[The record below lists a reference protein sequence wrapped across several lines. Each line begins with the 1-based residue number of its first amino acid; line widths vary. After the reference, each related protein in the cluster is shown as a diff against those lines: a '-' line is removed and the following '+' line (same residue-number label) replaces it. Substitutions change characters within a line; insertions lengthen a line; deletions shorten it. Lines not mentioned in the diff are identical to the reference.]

1 MNKKAFTLIE
11 LLVTILIISLLSG
24 TIMFFTSSIYKTN
37 EERYYDAIESNILLA
52 GNDYFSDHRD
62 ELPTGSN
69 YSEVSLA
76 NLIDNKY
83 IEPVA
88 DTNGNVCRNG
98 SVFAYRENNKFK
110 YEVCLV
116 ECGNYS
122 SRGRYCEEA
131 ISREIEVS
139 AKTKTTN
146 KSYNVTKSYNK
157 ADYVKNENVIVT
169 LGMNEKYNITKY
181 IVKNTKGGSDIV
193 CNTTNGNTCIVEINT
208 SGTYKVE
215 AYEAET
221 EISTKYINVK
231 IARNGSDFTLNTSDG
246 QRKYLISQSDCLS
259 NKKTKNV
266 IINIIKG
273 KANDEYKT
281 IEYKIDNGSYV
292 EIDSLS
298 MNLSLESGHHNIDV
312 AVTNYLD
319 NVSVE
324 TISIDVSYLINIE
337 YNDDNSTATHEVV
350 KGQTYNYLSSLPVT
364 KNGNNIKWYKGET
377 LINPST
383 DIVGENCTY
392 KLDGIT
398 KISYTLSYSD
408 NLFAARTQSANGVVA
423 TYTED
428 GSYLTLDGAAT
439 SKSFIS
445 PLWNYEKRNIS
456 AGDQYKITVKYI
468 SGTLT
473 CSDSATCTG
482 SNGKPV
488 FVLELTKNGSNLSN
502 RDTSPYSYKT
512 VALPVSGTNEA
523 TFIVDSSKEDADGLK
538 YWLWQNNE
546 NVATFSNYKV
556 QIIVTKVHSK
566 NVVYNEQYGDLDT
579 PEKTGYTFN
588 GWYTSITGGTKVTNA
603 TIYNTEGNQTI
614 YARYTSHKLNLQY
627 NGNGSDV
634 TWCSNSS
641 KYAMDSSKYAII
653 QSSSTR
659 NIHVA
664 AYGQYMSYTSGLND
678 YGNKSYLCFSNP
690 GYKVVSGEEWVLSTN
705 SSKKYS
711 QNVITY
717 TAAGIASD
725 AGCDLKTTATCTA
738 QVNVNWVPND
748 LIFNNQSISRSF
760 STSAQTFDLT
770 EASNGTGTYIYTI
783 SSQPSGNY
791 FTISAATATIKANTP
806 SGSYGVVIKATD
818 SKSNATKEATYTV
831 TIGSVAATCPTLTAY
846 SGTFDD
852 TSHTIGVSG
861 GSGGTIKYR
870 TSTTGDWTTT
880 KPTRTTAGTTTV
892 YVMVTG
898 DSNHS
903 DKDCGNKTITIDK
916 KALTITA
923 KAQTINYGG
932 SITTGTGQITSSG
945 LVSGHSVTAVTLT
958 ASTTSATTSGTITPS
973 AATIKNS
980 GGTDRTSSYSITY
993 TAGTLTIN
1001 KVAATCPTLTAYSG
1015 TYDGAAHTIT
1025 VSGGS
1030 GGTVKYRTSTSESW
1044 TTTKPSRTA
1053 AGTTTVYVMV
1063 TGDSNHSDKD
1073 CGNKAITISQK
1084 ALTITAKAQTINYG
1098 SSIATGTGQVTVSG
1112 LVSGDSLTAITLK
1125 ASTTN
1130 VTTSGTITPSAAT
1143 TSKGIGNYSVT
1154 YKTGV
1159 LTIKA
1164 VPSSITCANRT
1175 YNGSPQNMY
1184 SSYSG
1189 CTPSTNKTAKNAGTY
1204 TVSCTGDSNHT
1215 NSSCSAKMNK
1225 ANPSFIITESSAT
1238 FYVGN
1243 TKDYAVVPGVAG
1255 NRIDY
1260 LSGNNNVVSMVKVST
1275 DATCKTAGQQCIFR
1289 LTGVSEGSKIEVNH
1303 VFTPAD
1309 TTNYNSV
1316 SVKIIATVVAPP
1328 CYKMNCNCQV
1338 SGSWKTLYNKYYSTT
1353 VSNFVNDATAKQGAC
1368 DAFCRSQYTSGLQSV
1383 TVMSVTSPG
1392 GTCPASGNDTGT
1404 CYPWARKATC
1414 SAESHLSGIIYYQTQ
1429 AQCTAACNNL
1439 PAAHC
1444 GCSCYSRT
1452 C

>member
-1 MNKKAFTLIE
+1 
-11 LLVTILIISLLSG
+11 
-24 TIMFFTSSIYKTN
+24 
-37 EERYYDAIESNILLA
+37 
-52 GNDYFSDHRD
+52 
-62 ELPTGSN
+62 
-69 YSEVSLA
+69 
-76 NLIDNKY
+76 
-83 IEPVA
+83 
-88 DTNGNVCRNG
+88 
-98 SVFAYRENNKFK
+98 
-110 YEVCLV
+110 
-116 ECGNYS
+116 
-122 SRGRYCEEA
+122 
-131 ISREIEVS
+131 
-139 AKTKTTN
+139 
-146 KSYNVTKSYNK
+146 
-157 ADYVKNENVIVT
+157 
-169 LGMNEKYNITKY
+169 
-181 IVKNTKGGSDIV
+181 
-193 CNTTNGNTCIVEINT
+193 
-208 SGTYKVE
+208 
-215 AYEAET
+215 
-221 EISTKYINVK
+221 
-231 IARNGSDFTLNTSDG
+231 
-246 QRKYLISQSDCLS
+246 
-259 NKKTKNV
+259 
-266 IINIIKG
+266 
-273 KANDEYKT
+273 
-281 IEYKIDNGSYV
+281 
-292 EIDSLS
+292 
-298 MNLSLESGHHNIDV
+298 
-312 AVTNYLD
+312 
-319 NVSVE
+319 
-324 TISIDVSYLINIE
+324 
-337 YNDDNSTATHEVV
+337 
-350 KGQTYNYLSSLPVT
+350 
-364 KNGNNIKWYKGET
+364 
-377 LINPST
+377 
-383 DIVGENCTY
+383 
-392 KLDGIT
+392 
-398 KISYTLSYSD
+398 
-408 NLFAARTQSANGVVA
+408 
-423 TYTED
+423 
-428 GSYLTLDGAAT
+428 
-439 SKSFIS
+439 
-445 PLWNYEKRNIS
+445 
-456 AGDQYKITVKYI
+456 
-468 SGTLT
+468 
-473 CSDSATCTG
+473 
-482 SNGKPV
+482 
-488 FVLELTKNGSNLSN
+488 
-502 RDTSPYSYKT
+502 
-512 VALPVSGTNEA
+512 
-523 TFIVDSSKEDADGLK
+523 
-538 YWLWQNNE
+538 
-546 NVATFSNYKV
+546 
-556 QIIVTKVHSK
+556 
-566 NVVYNEQYGDLDT
+566 
-579 PEKTGYTFN
+579 
-588 GWYTSITGGTKVTNA
+588 
-603 TIYNTEGNQTI
+603 
-614 YARYTSHKLNLQY
+614 
-627 NGNGSDV
+627 
-634 TWCSNSS
+634 
-641 KYAMDSSKYAII
+641 
-653 QSSSTR
+653 
-659 NIHVA
+659 
-664 AYGQYMSYTSGLND
+664 
-678 YGNKSYLCFSNP
+678 
-690 GYKVVSGEEWVLSTN
+690 
-705 SSKKYS
+705 
-711 QNVITY
+711 
-717 TAAGIASD
+717 
-725 AGCDLKTTATCTA
+725 
-738 QVNVNWVPND
+738 
-748 LIFNNQSISRSF
+748 
-760 STSAQTFDLT
+760 
-770 EASNGTGTYIYTI
+770 
-783 SSQPSGNY
+783 
-791 FTISAATATIKANTP
+791 
-806 SGSYGVVIKATD
+806 
-818 SKSNATKEATYTV
+818 
-831 TIGSVAATCPTLTAY
+831 
-846 SGTFDD
+846 
-852 TSHTIGVSG
+852 
-861 GSGGTIKYR
+861 
-870 TSTTGDWTTT
+870 
-880 KPTRTTAGTTTV
+880 
-892 YVMVTG
+892 MVTG

-1015 TYDGAAHTIT
+1015 TYDGAAHTITVSGGSGGTVKYRTSTSESWTTTKPSRTAAGTTTVYVMVTGDSNHSDKDCGNKAITISQKALTITAKAQTINYGSSIATGTGQVTVSGLVSGDSLTAITLKASTTNVTTSGTITPSAATTSKGIGNYSVTYKTGTLTIKAVAATCPTLTAYSGTYDAASHTIT